1 MATAVYKGRQRG
13 LQLQPQYAAFCQCRI
28 NMPPSSFSNTV
39 RLSRPALITEEMA
52 FAIES
57 RYQETALSTENGLLR
72 VSVDVQAASK
82 AANERRKR
90 NAKAVRR
97 CRQRRKDR
105 WSDGHLLV
113 IRSIRFRCLGGTG
126 YFLLASA
133 IQSMFKSRSW
143 NKKARKVTHH
153 LKVNP
158 LPSKGLT

>member
-105 WSDGHLLV
+105 DRETKAEPAGPRV
-113 IRSIRFRCLGGTG
+113 RGGES
-126 YFLLASA
+126 LSWRE
-133 IQSMFKSRSW
+133 RSW
-143 NKKARKVTHH
+143 WADR
-153 LKVNP
+153 LWQYA
-158 LPSKGLT
+158 LPKSIAAVA